1 MKGQVFMIVSI
12 FILLFLFLLRIN
24 TQTIDVKPD
33 DLFLK
38 DFSNLKNELI
48 RTIDISL
55 LNQEN
60 LEGNLNS
67 FIVFSTSVY
76 KNKGYTEDVEYSVST
91 TGDSTAV
98 HLNISLSSTNSYL
111 KESLIINRTLS
122 VFT

>member
-24 TQTIDVKPD
+24 TQTIDAKAD
-33 DLFLK
+33 DLFLE
-38 DFSNLKNELI
+38 DFSNLKDEL
-48 RTIDISL
+48 TKTVDISL

-60 LEGNLNS
+60 LMGNLNG
-67 FIVFSTSVY
+67 FIIFSTNVY

-91 TGDSTAV
+91 TGDVTTV
-98 HLNISLSSTNSYL
+98 YLNITLSSSNSYL
-111 KESLIINRTLS
+111 KENLIINRTLS